1 MPWKGRPPFLLLG
14 LRPLKI
20 KISSVNALKGATS
33 ISTPC
38 MELIITFIWSVSMP
52 WKGRPPFL
60 HLPLGT
66 RINKGFADP
75 FLQVFSRIFW
85 KRLFWRWFLACS
97 QFVHICRRSKG
108 NFALSAAPII
118 TDFFSFHKQIISH
131 YCDHYLRSHQPPA
144 VSFRTGVHDPGI
156 WLPLSSRVTA
166 LENRWHL
173 SERSELCRRFSALSS
188 LPGG

>member
-1 MPWKGRPPFLLLG
+1 MPWKGRPPFLQLHSRSWKFLV
-14 LRPLKI
+14 R
-20 KISSVNALKGATS
+20 N
-33 ISTPC
+33 
-38 MELIITFIWSVSMP
+38 VSMP

-60 HLPLGT
+60 PLPLGT

-108 NFALSAAPII
+108 NFSLSAAPII
-118 TDFFSFHKQIISH
+118 TDFFRFHKQIISH
-131 YCDHYLRSHQPPA
+131 YCDHYLRSHHPPA

-166 LENRWHL
+166 LENRCHL

>member
-1 MPWKGRPPFLLLG
+1 MPWVGRASTWKMALFCFVG
-14 LRPLKI
+14 LRC
-20 KISSVNALKGATS
+20 VDALKGATF
-33 ISTPC
+33 ISTIYQRIL
-38 MELIITFIWSVSMP
+38 EVINSGVSMP

-108 NFALSAAPII
+108 NFSLSAAPII
-118 TDFFSFHKQIISH
+118 TDFFRFHKQIISH
-131 YCDHYLRSHQPPA
+131 YCDHYLRSHHPPA

-156 WLPLSSRVTA
+156 WLPLSSRVNA
-166 LENRWHL
+166 LEKRWHL
-173 SERSELCRRFSALSS
+173 FERSELCHRFSVFSS
-188 LPGG
+188 LPGA